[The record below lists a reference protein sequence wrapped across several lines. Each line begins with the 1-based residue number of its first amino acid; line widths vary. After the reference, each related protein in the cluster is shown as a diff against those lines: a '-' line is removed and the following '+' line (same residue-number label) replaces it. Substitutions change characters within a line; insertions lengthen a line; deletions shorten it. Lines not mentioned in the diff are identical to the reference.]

1 MDTLQKLSIIY
12 QINAPERFFFFPM
25 KKISPYIMTYIVR
38 DEISFKQNNSDIET
52 LWVEVNLP
60 KTKPI
65 KSVILYMMMNISW
78 VILI

>member
-1 MDTLQKLSIIY
+1 MDTLQ
-12 QINAPERFFFFPM
+12 NRFFFFPM

-65 KSVILYMMMNISW
+65 KSVILYIMMMNISW

>member
-1 MDTLQKLSIIY
+1 
-12 QINAPERFFFFPM
+12 M

-65 KSVILYMMMNISW
+65 KSVILYIMMMNISW

>member
-1 MDTLQKLSIIY
+1 
-12 QINAPERFFFFPM
+12 
-25 KKISPYIMTYIVR
+25 MTYIVR

-65 KSVILYMMMNISW
+65 KSVILYIMMMNISW